1 MEIPMTKMVLM
12 ATAFSK
18 NSMMGMVIVALV
30 CMGIPFIALAYMKT
44 KTGAKI
50 SSFLK
55 GLLFY
60 ALFAFGVS
68 GLINILLLGG
78 LSLSSVLNRSIH
90 PVYYAVYGAVLA
102 GIVEETGKFVGLKY
116 MMKKNPDKQNAL
128 LFGLGHGGLEALAY
142 GSSLFMGNF
151 VLALL
156 VNSLGVDE
164 YFNKLGIT
172 GEKLVEQKNNLAA
185 LMAIPTSEYV
195 AYGIERVFLLALQIA
210 LTILVFMAVN
220 NRKLKPMFPI
230 AILLHII
237 AYMPSYLNN
246 MELLNLTFNLLITG
260 AVCVIVAAYVY
271 RIYHQISDDGTIASK
286 NS

>member
-1 MEIPMTKMVLM
+1 
-12 ATAFSK
+12 
-18 NSMMGMVIVALV
+18 MVIVALV

-50 SSFLK
+50 TSFLK

-102 GIVEETGKFVGLKY
+102 VIVEETGKFIGLKY

>member
-1 MEIPMTKMVLM
+1 MTKMVLM

-50 SSFLK
+50 TSFLK

-90 PVYYAVYGAVLA
+90 PVYYAIYGAVLA
-102 GIVEETGKFVGLKY
+102 GIVEETGPAVTGIKPGD
-116 MMKKNPDKQNAL
+116 NPNKQNAL